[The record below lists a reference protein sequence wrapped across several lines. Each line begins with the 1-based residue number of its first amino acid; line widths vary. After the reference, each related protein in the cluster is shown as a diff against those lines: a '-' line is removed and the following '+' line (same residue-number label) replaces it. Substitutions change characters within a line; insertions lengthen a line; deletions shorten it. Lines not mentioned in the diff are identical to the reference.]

1 MKLTCVLL
9 LSFSFA
15 VRAFG
20 VSSDRSLSNRK
31 ALLTPSNNNKAP
43 AAAFQQKQVVA
54 TSSPLFR
61 DASSV
66 RGGAVPGW
74 AAYNEALDKQPL
86 ITKAMTSLVGW
97 ALGDLLAQIF
107 IGSGPFDVKRFV
119 TLSLF
124 GFLYHGPS
132 GHYFYNWLDKKIE
145 GTSGKVVALK
155 VLIDQTIW
163 CPIFMSVF
171 FTYLGLV
178 DGDSFSAIG
187 NKIKTDLLSAC
198 QGSWKV
204 WPLVHAIN
212 FKFISTKHRLVFI
225 NSVQI
230 AFNIFL
236 SLIGTKK

>member
-1 MKLTCVLL
+1 MKLICVLL

-20 VSSDRSLSNRK
+20 VSSDRTLAKKSLTTNVPP
-31 ALLTPSNNNKAP
+31 T
-43 AAAFQQKQVVA
+43 AFQQNQVVA
-54 TSSPLFR
+54 TNSPLFR
-61 DASSV
+61 DPLVV

-74 AAYNEALDKQPL
+74 AAYNEALDKKPL

-107 IGSGPFDVKRFV
+107 ISSGPFDVKRFI
-119 TLSLF
+119 TLSAF

-132 GHYFYNWLDKKIE
+132 GHYFYNWLDSKIE

-155 VLIDQTIW
+155 VFIDQTIW

-178 DGDSFSAIG
+178 DGDSFSTIG
-187 NKIKTDLLSAC
+187 KKIQNDLLSAC

-204 WPLVHAIN
+204 WPIVHAVN